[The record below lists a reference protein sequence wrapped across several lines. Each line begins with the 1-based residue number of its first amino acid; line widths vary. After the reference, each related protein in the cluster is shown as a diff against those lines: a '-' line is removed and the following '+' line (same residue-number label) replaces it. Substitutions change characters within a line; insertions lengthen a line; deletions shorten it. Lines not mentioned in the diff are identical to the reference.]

1 MALSHPESLDL
12 TNRIIGEAIE
22 VHRVLGPGLLE
33 STYDTCLY
41 LQLTDGGH
49 SVERQRSLPVIF
61 KSHVIPDAY
70 RIDQIVNG
78 QVVIEVKSVEKV
90 LAVHKA
96 QVLTYLR
103 MTGMK
108 VGLLINFNVPK
119 LADGITRISL

>member
-12 TNRIIGEAIE
+12 TNKIIGEAIE

-41 LQLTDGGH
+41 LQLTDAGH
-49 SVERQRSLPVIF
+49 TVERQRSLPVIF
-61 KSHVIPDAY
+61 KSHVIPDSY

-90 LAVHKA
+90 CAVHKA

-119 LADGITRISL
+119 LADGITRISF